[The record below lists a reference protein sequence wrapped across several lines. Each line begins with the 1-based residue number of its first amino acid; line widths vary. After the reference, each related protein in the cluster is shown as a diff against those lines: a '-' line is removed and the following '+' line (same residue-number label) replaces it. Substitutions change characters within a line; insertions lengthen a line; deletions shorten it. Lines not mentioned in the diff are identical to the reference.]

1 MPDMRFGW
9 KPKETIL
16 GAPIP
21 LYYDYE
27 TFDIPINVNTKEEF
41 LVNYLGPRI
50 SNSIDM
56 HKAFSN
62 INDSEKINKQIHGI
76 IPLQQSYQFKFPPN
90 QNLIDAITQ
99 NQKSRKRAIQAQEGN
114 GKFQGM
120 NPVLMSGQPEN
131 AGGFKSSKTKIL

>member
-27 TFDIPINVNTKEEF
+27 TFEVPININTKEEF

-50 SNSIDM
+50 GNSLDM
-56 HKAFSN
+56 HKAFAN
-62 INDSEKINKQIHGI
+62 INDSEKINQQIHGI
-76 IPLQQSYQFKFPPN
+76 SSLAKTYQFKFPPN

-99 NQKSRKRAIQAQEGN
+99 N
-114 GKFQGM
+114 
-120 NPVLMSGQPEN
+120 
-131 AGGFKSSKTKIL
+131 

>member
-27 TFDIPINVNTKEEF
+27 TFEVPVSMVTKEEF

-50 SNSIDM
+50 GNSIDM
-56 HKAFSN
+56 HKAFAN
-62 INDSEKINKQIHGI
+62 INEAGKVSTFVHGVDPI
-76 IPLQQSYQFKFPPN
+76 SKSY
-90 QNLIDAITQ
+90 
-99 NQKSRKRAIQAQEGN
+99 
-114 GKFQGM
+114 
-120 NPVLMSGQPEN
+120 
-131 AGGFKSSKTKIL
+131 